1 MSGIKNNKNSI
12 ISNIKKFLADND
24 LDNVKKLS
32 EEFVTAYPE
41 DFDGYYFLANY
52 FLKKNDLKSAE
63 NYYHKSLNKNAKIDY
78 LLLEIGNFYY
88 IQNDLEKALNYYN
101 KALKLNSNSF
111 VLLNNIGLVYLAV
124 NQFENAISF
133 FSKSLQIN
141 RNYINA
147 LINRSVCFNKLNN
160 YNDAIKDCKKI
171 IKLDS
176 KFASA
181 YNNLGWAYHIKG
193 NNEKAI
199 TNYKIALELKPNYLE
214 AINNLG
220 GAYFNLGDKKLAAE
234 YFKKSLEI
242 DPQNTETFRS
252 LVLNKGIDSKDIR
265 VSQFSNL
272 YAENEKKLES
282 YKHKPIPKNFIDS
295 HSSLCFALGY
305 LNDNEKNYK
314 KASIYFE
321 RGNQLYRSSYD
332 YDIEIEERLFLQIQE
347 VFDKELF
354 QDSIDKGNLSSAPI
368 FIVGMPR
375 SGTTLVE
382 QILSSH
388 SLVIGLGE
396 IEFIKKIASLAIE
409 RIPSKNLENIK
420 YLSSRDRESLGN
432 EYLRDIN
439 DLIDKPNNAY
449 RFTDKQM
456 LNFINLGFIK
466 MIFPKAKIIHVKR
479 NSMDNCFSIYSLRFN
494 GHQPFAYN
502 QFELGKYYK
511 MYEKMMFHWSNI
523 FPNNIYEV
531 SYENLVRDLNNEVKG
546 ILEFC
551 NLNFED
557 NCINFH
563 ENKRSVITSSSL
575 QVREK
580 IYSSAIN
587 RWKNYEKELKPLYNT
602 LNS

>member
-1 MSGIKNNKNSI
+1 M
-12 ISNIKKFLADND
+12 
-24 LDNVKKLS
+24 
-32 EEFVTAYPE
+32 
-41 DFDGYYFLANY
+41 
-52 FLKKNDLKSAE
+52 
-63 NYYHKSLNKNAKIDY
+63 
-78 LLLEIGNFYY
+78 
-88 IQNDLEKALNYYN
+88 
-101 KALKLNSNSF
+101 
-111 VLLNNIGLVYLAV
+111 LNNIGLVYLAV

-141 RNYINA
+141 QNYINA

-272 YAENEKKLES
+272 YDENEKKLES

-354 QDSIDKGNLSSAPI
+354 QESKDKGNLSSAPI

-396 IEFIKKIASLAIE
+396 IEFIKKIASLAIDK
-409 RIPSKNLENIK
+409 IPSNNLENIK

-432 EYLRDIN
+432 EYLRNIN
-439 DLIDKPNNAY
+439 DLIDKPNSTY

-587 RWKNYEKELKPLYNT
+587 RWKNYEKELKPLYNA

>member
-41 DFDGYYFLANY
+41 DFNGYYFLANY
-52 FLKKNDLKSAE
+52 FLKKNDLNSAK
-63 NYYHKSLNKNAKIDY
+63 NYYHKSLNKNAEIDY

-141 RNYINA
+141 QNYINA

-272 YAENEKKLES
+272 YDENEKKLES
-282 YKHKPIPKNFIDS
+282 YRHKPIPKNFIDS
-295 HSSLCFALGY
+295 HSRLCFALGY

-396 IEFIKKIASLAIE
+396 IEFIKKIASLAIDK
-409 RIPSKNLENIK
+409 IPSNNLENIK
-420 YLSSRDRESLGN
+420 YLSSKDRESLGN
-432 EYLRDIN
+432 EYLRNIN
-439 DLIDKPNNAY
+439 DLIDKPNSTY

-511 MYEKMMFHWSNI
+511 MYEKMMFHWSNM

-587 RWKNYEKELKPLYNT
+587 RWKNYEKELKPLYNI
-602 LNS
+602 LNN

>member
-1 MSGIKNNKNSI
+1 MSGIKNNKNLI
-12 ISNIKKFLADND
+12 ISNIKKFLVDND

-32 EEFVTAYPE
+32 EEFVIMYPE
-41 DFDGYYFLANY
+41 DFNGYYFLANY
-52 FLKKNDLKSAE
+52 YLKKNDLKSAE
-63 NYYHKSLNKNAKIDY
+63 NYYHESLRKNSEIDY

-88 IQNDLEKALNYYN
+88 IQNDLGKAINYYN
-101 KALKLNSNSF
+101 KALKLNSNSY
-111 VLLNNIGLVYLAV
+111 VLLNNIGLVYLAE
-124 NQFENAISF
+124 NKFENAISF

-147 LINRSVCFNKLNN
+147 LMNRSVCFNKLNN

-176 KFASA
+176 KFAYA

-193 NNEKAI
+193 NNEEAI
-199 TNYKIALELKPNYLE
+199 TNYKIALELQPNYLD

-220 GAYFNLGDKKLAAE
+220 GAYFNLGNKKLAAE

-242 DPQNTETFRS
+242 DPLNTETFRS
-252 LVLNKGIDSKDIR
+252 LVLNKGIDIKDIR

-272 YAENEKKLES
+272 YDENEKELES

-321 RGNQLYRSSYD
+321 RGNELYRSSYD
-332 YDIEIEERLFLQIQE
+332 YDIEIEKSLFLQIQE

-354 QDSIDKGNLSSAPI
+354 QESINKSNLSSAPI

-409 RIPSKNLENIK
+409 KIPSNNLENVK
-420 YLSSRDRESLGN
+420 YLSSRDRENLGN
-432 EYLRDIN
+432 EYLRNIN
-439 DLIDKPNNAY
+439 DLIDNPSDAY

-511 MYEKMMFHWSNI
+511 MYEKMMFHWLNI

-531 SYENLVRDLNNEVKG
+531 SYENLVRDLKNEVKG

-557 NCINFH
+557 NCIKFH

-580 IYSSAIN
+580 IYSSSIN
-587 RWKNYEKELKPLYNT
+587 RWKNYEKELKPLYNI